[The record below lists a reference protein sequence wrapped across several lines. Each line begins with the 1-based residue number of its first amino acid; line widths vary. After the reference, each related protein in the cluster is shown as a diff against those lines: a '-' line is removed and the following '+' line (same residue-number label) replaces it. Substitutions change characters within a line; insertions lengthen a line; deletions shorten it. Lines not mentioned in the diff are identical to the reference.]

1 MKNKKKKKMKKTKAN
16 VRPESAF
23 EPPCPEDLNVPEQK
37 CDIQNIQSKFIIKQI
52 LENIQK
58 RKVLDILKCNKEVKI
73 RVDIDINDYKK
84 CCEEFSTIEIEIIP
98 NDKYYTKIININK
111 ENEQYIHIF
120 FNQNEKE
127 ANKDFFPNQI
137 KLKK

>member
-1 MKNKKKKKMKKTKAN
+1 M
-16 VRPESAF
+16 
-23 EPPCPEDLNVPEQK
+23 
-37 CDIQNIQSKFIIKQI
+37 
-52 LENIQK
+52 ENIQK